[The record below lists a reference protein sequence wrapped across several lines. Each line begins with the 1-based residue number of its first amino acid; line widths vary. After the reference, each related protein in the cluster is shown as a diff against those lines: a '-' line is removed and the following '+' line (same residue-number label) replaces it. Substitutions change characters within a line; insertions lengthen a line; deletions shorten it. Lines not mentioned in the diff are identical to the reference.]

1 MANNIISLYPQSG
14 KDSLSHSGN
23 NFIKS
28 VGEETIKDAIYATL
42 CGENLRDSTEGLTRK
57 RLILSNGSLLM
68 LFLNGCNAQQDFLQE
83 LTKKS
88 VEQIKSSHNS
98 QDRWIL
104 QWLVGLTDKQI
115 QNVLRD
121 NPAQLDKYRTELD
134 EHVGESL
141 QTLSKDFGDLKGK
154 ISIADKSV
162 EVDWKFFSY
171 LFTAIGSQTLTIR
184 GSDKS
189 MYGKL
194 FGNLILGTILTALGF
209 EQVDINNPKKFEK
222 VFWLSERQNKRESD
236 ATLIYKPG
244 KGVRFD
250 IGFIGRGN
258 PEISLDKVSRFEREI
273 EFGRSNHFLATFII
287 VDKVGEKSR
296 VYEMAKQIDGTVIQM
311 SMSYWP
317 RELAIKLKE
326 RLGFQHEIV
335 SMNDRQI
342 NKFIIESV
350 RKIDIS
356 RFVK

>member
-1 MANNIISLYPQSG
+1 MKNNIVSLYPQSG
-14 KDSLSHSGN
+14 KDILSHSGKN
-23 NFIKS
+23 LIKS
-28 VGEETIKDAIYATL
+28 VGEATIKEAICATL

-68 LFLNGCNAQQDFLQE
+68 LFLKGCQSEKDFLQE

-88 VEQIKSSHNS
+88 VEEIKGSHNK
-98 QDRWIL
+98 QDRWIM
-104 QWLVGLTDKQI
+104 QWLVGLTDKQV

-121 NPAQLDKYRTELD
+121 NPVKLDKYRVELD
-134 EHVGESL
+134 ENIQEALS
-141 QTLSKDFGDLKGK
+141 TLSKDFGNLKGV
-154 ISIADKSV
+154 ISFDGKSINI
-162 EVDWKFFSY
+162 DWKFFSY

-184 GSDKS
+184 GAEKS
-189 MYGKL
+189 LYGKL
-194 FGNLILGTILTALGF
+194 FGNLILGTILTAFGF
-209 EQVDINNPKKFEK
+209 EKVDIKNPKKFEK
-222 VFWLSERQNKRESD
+222 VFWLSERQDKRESD

-273 EFGRSNHFLATFII
+273 EFGRNKHFLATFII

-317 RELAIKLKE
+317 RELASQLSVK
-326 RLGFQHEIV
+326 LGFQHEAT
-335 SMNDRQI
+335 SMNDQQI
-342 NKFIIESV
+342 NNFIKESV
-350 RKIDIS
+350 NKIDVS
-356 RFVK
+356 RFV